1 MTLVDIAVALVRTT
15 LATSLAALVAW
26 ALLAA
31 LRVSSP
37 RIHRVAWLLV
47 IAQGW
52 LFFPFT
58 IQIESP
64 APPTPKRA
72 AGFMPAVIPEPEVI
86 SFENGSEWVQ
96 DPLTTG
102 ASTIVEVPPSQAFPD
117 PLPFAI
123 GAWLLGAIT
132 LVTIAAYRYLRVLR
146 TFPLGSPPDDPQWQA
161 EWDSA
166 RSSAKLRR
174 HQTVTLRI
182 TAALGPLLHWAPWA
196 YFILVPRSLWSSLQA
211 AERSAILRHEFAHLR
226 RNDLWKSLAI
236 RVLALPQWFNPLA
249 WLAVRRFDE
258 AAEWACDD
266 AAARNANDRLAFAN
280 SLLQSAEYALA
291 PYPASAPA
299 ARGTL
304 TRRIRRLVSPR
315 FKEESKMKLL
325 LVPTLL
331 VVAAAA
337 QTIRIER
344 VAAELPQQP
353 SNSHSW
359 SLAEEFSVPLAERLE
374 NTKRRHAQLLAE
386 RQRAVD
392 AAESSNNAATQ
403 DGRHS
408 GPPASIEQMNF
419 DQLAKEFEQFA
430 HMNYVI
436 EPPDILSIRVT
447 PRLSNAVRGNGP
459 IANVGPP
466 RLKVAVAPSGAT
478 KRFLVE
484 MDGRISLKPYASVY
498 VAGMTLDEAKHA
510 IQVALDSRGIENDVQ
525 VSVDQFNSKV
535 YYVITEGAAEG
546 DDVTRLPIPYPVD
559 GKETV
564 GAAIARIYAHPE
576 DLANPKGLIAN
587 ATITLHRVALKHPGA
602 SRIYAIEW
610 DPALQAPTPLT
621 NYCLLPGDRIF
632 IRSKESIERGAVS
645 RAKAPSAPQ
654 EVNPQELPRDG
665 DYYKPERAE
674 MRQSTYRLQPH
685 DTIKLRVERPHRPA
699 YTLTWGDFEGDF
711 TVNHDGDVKL
721 GRAAAGAAV
730 VVAGLT
736 ANEAREAIEQELRKE
751 SPGCELQLTLS
762 TLATEKYVIS
772 IQRADGTELAVGALR
787 SDCLSK
793 SDFSEW
799 TYFRSFIAE
808 LAPIT
813 EVKLE
818 RTDRHG
824 KTESIKLATIWD
836 AIQAP
841 QMLANDHPVRPGD
854 RLVVTVAD
862 DWQPRVFPAWLEP
875 RDIQRKRGQTL
886 FRIVEGWSQVGGV
899 KFDHPDV
906 QRPAGPKY
914 SR

>member
-1 MTLVDIAVALVRTT
+1 MTLVDIAAALVRTT

-26 ALLAA
+26 GLLAA
-31 LRVSSP
+31 LRVRSP
-37 RIHRVAWLLV
+37 RIHRTAWLLV

-58 IQIESP
+58 IEIES
-64 APPTPKRA
+64 AEPTPRRA
-72 AGFMPAVIPEPEVI
+72 AGLVPAVIAEVETEAI
-86 SFENGSEWVQ
+86 PFENETQRRRGPFATS
-96 DPLTTG
+96 D
-102 ASTIVEVPPSQAFPD
+102 SRIVENQPSHKVPD
-117 PLPFAI
+117 PLPLAI
-123 GAWLLGAIT
+123 AAWFLGAIT
-132 LVTIAAYRYLRVLR
+132 LVVIAAYRYVQVLC
-146 TFPLGSPPDDPQWQA
+146 TLPIGSPPDDPQWQV
-161 EWDSA
+161 EWETA
-166 RSSAKLRR
+166 HRSAKLRR

-182 TAALGPLLHWAPWA
+182 TAALGPLLHWAPRA
-196 YFILVPRSLWSSLQA
+196 YFILVPRPLWSSLES
-211 AERSAILRHEFAHLR
+211 AERTAILRHELAHLR

-266 AAARNANDRLAFAN
+266 AAAPSANDRLAFAN

-304 TRRIRRLVSPR
+304 TRRIHRLVSPR

-325 LVPTLL
+325 LVPMLL
-331 VVAAAA
+331 LLAAVA

-344 VAAELPQQP
+344 VVAELPQQP
-353 SNSHSW
+353 PNSHRW
-359 SLAEEFSVPLAERLE
+359 SLAEEFSVPLAQRLE
-374 NTKRRHAQLLAE
+374 NTKRWHAQLLAE

-564 GAAIARIYAHPE
+564 GAAIARVYGDPE

-587 ATITLHRVALKHPGA
+587 ATITLHRVAFKHPGA

-621 NYCLLPGDRIF
+621 NHCLLPGDRIF
-632 IRSKESIERGAVS
+632 IHSKESVER
-645 RAKAPSAPQ
+645 RAIRRAQAAPLPPE
-654 EVNPQELPRDG
+654 EVNPQKLPRDG
-665 DYYKPERAE
+665 DYYKPERTGTQ
-674 MRQSTYRLQPH
+674 QSTYRLQPY
-685 DTIKLRVERPHRPA
+685 DTIKLHVARPHRPA
-699 YTLTWGDFEGDF
+699 YTLTWGDIEGEF
-711 TVNHDGDVKL
+711 TLSRDGSIYLGDDLGLAQLAGMTSAEACTVIERQLRDVAPQCKATL
-721 GRAAAGAAV
+721 EFGTLASEKFFVSIQRPDGTEVAAGAMPVDVSAP
-730 VVAGLT
+730 ASMYLGSLRHWLGT
-736 ANEAREAIEQELRKE
+736 AFEEA
-751 SPGCELQLTLS
+751 
-762 TLATEKYVIS
+762 
-772 IQRADGTELAVGALR
+772 DWELAEP
-787 SDCLSK
+787 SDSSGRKAYL
-793 SDFSEW
+793 
-799 TYFRSFIAE
+799 
-808 LAPIT
+808 P
-813 EVKLE
+813 
-818 RTDRHG
+818 G
-824 KTESIKLATIWD
+824 
-836 AIQAP
+836 
-841 QMLANDHPVRPGD
+841 PGD
-854 RLVVTVAD
+854 RLVIKVRAD
-862 DWQPRVFPAWLEP
+862 GELGLLESPPSRPNYRVIVPPPMWIEVFGKKARMFNRAPFP
-875 RDIQRKRGQTL
+875 
-886 FRIVEGWSQVGGV
+886 GWRALYSTQ
-899 KFDHPDV
+899 FDHPDV
-906 QRPAGPKY
+906 QIPAGPKY